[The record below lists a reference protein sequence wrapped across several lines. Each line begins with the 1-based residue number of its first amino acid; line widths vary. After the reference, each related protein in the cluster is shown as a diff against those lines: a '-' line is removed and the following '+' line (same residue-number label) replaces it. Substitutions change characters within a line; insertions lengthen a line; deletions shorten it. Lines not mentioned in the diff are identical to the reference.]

1 MKITFDRAVLGELVD
16 LAEYIGQNNEE
27 AAFRFL
33 DAADAAFAFLLKNK
47 FAGAPKNFSN
57 TLLSDVRMWRI
68 KGFDDYL
75 IFYRFQASGIR
86 ILHVFHSSRDW
97 NGIFEDEA
105 R

>member
-1 MKITFDRAVLGELVD
+1 MKITFDKAVLGELVD
-16 LAEYIGQNNEE
+16 LAEYIAQDNEE

-33 DAADAAFAFLLKNK
+33 DAADAAFVFLLKNK
-47 FAGAPKNFSN
+47 FAGAPKIFSSAS
-57 TLLSDVRMWRI
+57 LSDVRMWRI

-75 IFYRFQASGIR
+75 IFYRVQAGGIR

-97 NGIFEDEA
+97 SGIFEDKA